1 MHPPPQRSAA
11 WDLLSKMAAGLE
23 PKWLRRG
30 FIRPFKGLIRLCE
43 GLVRPFKGLIRPL
56 RGLIRS
62 FKRRIRPLKGL
73 IRPLTGLLAPSQ
85 GLIRPL
91 KGLMRPLKGLKRPFK
106 GLVRPFKGL
115 IRPFQVLKGKQG
127 QEASEGSPSL
137 FLGSLKAR
145 PPSSWA
151 EIARWAL
158 KGMTLQLCA
167 DFMVC
172 GLLWMP

>member
-1 MHPPPQRSAA
+1 MSPGKQR
-11 WDLLSKMAAGLE
+11 DGAG
-23 PKWLRRG
+23 PKGL
-30 FIRPFKGLIRLCE
+30 IRPFKGLIRLCE
-43 GLVRPFKGLIRPL
+43 GLIRPFKGLIRPL
-56 RGLIRS
+56 RGLIRP

-73 IRPLTGLLAPSQ
+73 IRPLTSLLAPLQ

-158 KGMTLQLCA
+158 KGMTLQGKTHRDHAHYLHGHRPCS
-167 DFMVC
+167 
-172 GLLWMP
+172 LLVRPKL